1 MLFKS
6 HAVQWFGRPWR
17 HDAPIRSAANS
28 ATSAINKTNP
38 PNVKG
43 FAAENSKELTPQQP
57 VQQHGAGNPTPTSRS
72 TSATTSR
79 VTPGA
84 RRPKRNANSD
94 LFRAAPS
101 SRRALHQDQGGFG
114 YSLSLTELALCYSY
128 FVLWK
133 KGVRASQAKTPH
145 GLGVW
150 PETAIRFSPPQTF
163 LFDPEAAL
171 VALAGRPVIGRV
183 SPCSSSASIPDSNAD

>member
-1 MLFKS
+1 MLRALS
-6 HAVQWFGRPWR
+6 
-17 HDAPIRSAANS
+17 
-28 ATSAINKTNP
+28 NKTNP
-38 PNVKG
+38 PNVKICSRKLQRADSATACP
-43 FAAENSKELTPQQP
+43 AARSRERHTR
-57 VQQHGAGNPTPTSRS
+57 SRS

-79 VTPGA
+79 VTPEREDPSA
-84 RRPKRNANSD
+84 MRIPIFS
-94 LFRAAPS
+94 RAAPS
-101 SRRALHQDQGGFG
+101 SRRALHQDQGVFG

-128 FVLWK
+128 FVLRK